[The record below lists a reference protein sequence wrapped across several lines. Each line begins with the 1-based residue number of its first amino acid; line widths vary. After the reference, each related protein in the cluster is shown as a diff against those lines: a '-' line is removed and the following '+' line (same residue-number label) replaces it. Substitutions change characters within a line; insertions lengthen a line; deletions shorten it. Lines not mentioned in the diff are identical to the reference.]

1 MVDGPE
7 KIKGG
12 VRVDAGTDASPPS
25 LSGTERASAELT
37 VTGDR
42 IREGSLA
49 LAEIVGSSRVDRRG
63 SGDPT
68 TSLIPSPSFLLPP
81 LHVSTKQGNKGE
93 VDLHLREEAA
103 GVVMMESQPLQA
115 PTATAPPPGSAEPA
129 GAPPAVV
136 SASFL

>member
-1 MVDGPE
+1 MVDGSR
-7 KIKGG
+7 KNQGG

-25 LSGTERASAELT
+25 LSGAERASAELT

-42 IREGSLA
+42 SREGSLA

-93 VDLHLREEAA
+93 VDLHLRE
-103 GVVMMESQPLQA
+103 
-115 PTATAPPPGSAEPA
+115 
-129 GAPPAVV
+129 
-136 SASFL
+136 